1 MATRLRIT
9 RLDRVGFVGKG
20 DDPEATIVFWKRA
33 ETFAEQGDE
42 QQLRNELWDTAHA
55 MSRALES
62 ALFDAEEDQDPE
74 ALILTSLEQFAATV
88 KAKLPMWLQGKAVDK
103 KAKGKKEAPV
113 VLKSDEQRGQGLV
126 ALMKKMATALGWP
139 KEEIEEIEKLGQ
151 EGSEGDPAKE
161 GDMEG
166 FDVTKLPDEAQAE
179 FTKLQ
184 EEITGLKEQVAKAE
198 PEGEKEPEKDPVS
211 EEVQKRLD
219 KADERAQ
226 KAEERVTKME
236 LDRENERFLKLA
248 GDYTLPSWTADD
260 CGPMLRKIHGALD
273 EDEVKKFTEVLK
285 GASEAIKT
293 GALLKAV
300 GEGGEPE
307 EGSAQ
312 AEVKAEVEKLM
323 AADAEL
329 DEQTARGQVFRKNGP
344 LQNRYTEER
353 KAQTAGN

>member
-1 MATRLRIT
+1 MPTRLRIT
-9 RLDRVGFVGKG
+9 RLDRVGFVDKG

-42 QQLRNELWDTAHA
+42 QQLRNEIWDTTHG

-74 ALILTSLEQFAATV
+74 AIILTSLDQFVATV

-103 KAKGKKEAPV
+103 TAKGDAVPTPEKNEGSRIQKMV
-113 VLKSDEQRGQGLV
+113 KFLLSDI
-126 ALMKKMATALGWP
+126 GWP
-139 KEEIEEIEKLGQ
+139 KEKIEKLGLD

-179 FTKLQ
+179 FVKLQ
-184 EEITGLKEQVAKAE
+184 EKITEQEGLLAA
-198 PEGEKEPEKDPVS
+198 EGESDGDGDGGEGDADPLP

-226 KAEERVTKME
+226 AAEDRVTKME
-236 LDRENERFLKLA
+236 SDRENERFLKLA
-248 GDYTLPSWTADD
+248 GDYTLPGWTADD
-260 CGPMLRKIHGALD
+260 CGPILRKIHGSLD
-273 EDEVKKFTEVLK
+273 EDEVKKFTEILK

-293 GALLKAV
+293 GNLLKEV
-300 GEGGEPE
+300 GVGGDPE
-307 EGSAQ
+307 EGSAE
-312 AEVKAEVEKLM
+312 AEVKIEVEKLM

-329 DEQTARGQVFRKNGP
+329 DEQAARGQVFRKNGA
-344 LQNRYTEER
+344 LQARYTAER